1 MNVYLDQK
9 ELGPSDYQW
18 LSAPH
23 SDYQVGGL
31 GMSDEYTN
39 IKEKKIA
46 FREKEE
52 TICIQTKKKPD
63 QVIISGSIHLSIR
76 IIRWHY

>member
-23 SDYQVGGL
+23 SDYQVGVL

-39 IKEKKIA
+39 MKEKKNC
-46 FREKEE
+46 F
-52 TICIQTKKKPD
+52 
-63 QVIISGSIHLSIR
+63 
-76 IIRWHY
+76 